1 MTYDAIINNSPDQMD
16 ILTQRVIGCAYTVSN
31 VLGCGF
37 LERVYENA
45 LVIELRKS
53 GLGIIQQQRMDVLY
67 DNIVVGEYCADI
79 IVDGQLIVEIKAL
92 STLTDSHK
100 AQILNYLKATG
111 LKLGLLIN
119 FGNPKVEVRRAV
131 L

>member
-1 MTYDAIINNSPDQMD
+1 MTFEALLNNSPNEMD
-16 ILTQRVIGCAYTVSN
+16 VLTQRVIGCAYNVSN

-37 LERVYENA
+37 LEKVYENA
-45 LVIELRKS
+45 LAIELRKAGFAVS
-53 GLGIIQQQRMDVLY
+53 QQQDIDVLY
-67 DNIVVGEYCADI
+67 DNIVVGEYSADL
-79 IVDGQLIVEIKAL
+79 IVDGRLIVEVKAL
-92 STLTDSHK
+92 STLTDTHK

-119 FGNPKVEVRRAV
+119 FGNPRVEVRRAV

>member
-1 MTYDAIINNSPDQMD
+1 MD

>member
-1 MTYDAIINNSPDQMD
+1 MTFDAILTNSPDQMD

-37 LERVYENA
+37 LEKVYENA

-53 GLGIIQQQRMDVLY
+53 GLKVVQQQRMDVLY
-67 DNIVVGEYCADI
+67 DNMVVGEYCADI

-92 STLTDSHK
+92 STLTDTHK

-111 LKLGLLIN
+111 LRLGLLIN
-119 FGNPKVEVRRAV
+119 FGTSKVEVRRAV